1 MPTQTNQS
9 TPSGSGYITGYL
21 LVATPAMPDERFRR
35 TVIYMCRH
43 DADGA
48 LGLVV
53 NRTVEDMTEADLYK
67 QLDISPA
74 PGAEARPVIL
84 GGPVEVQ
91 RGFVLHSGDYKRE
104 ETLSLAD
111 GQMGITGSLDIM
123 RDLSAGTGPRQA
135 LLTLGH
141 SGWGP
146 GQLDRELIDNA
157 WLVVPTDLD
166 LVFGDDLQAKWGRA
180 LAKVDDRLGV
190 DPGLMSH
197 LSGRA

>member
-1 MPTQTNQS
+1 MPTQT
-9 TPSGSGYITGYL
+9 TPSGPSDSGYITGYL

-123 RDLSAGTGPRQA
+123 RDLSAGTGPKQA

-180 LAKVDDRLGV
+180 LAKVDDRLGI
-190 DPGLMSH
+190 DPGMMSH

>member
-1 MPTQTNQS
+1 MPTQTTPS
-9 TPSGSGYITGYL
+9 GPSGSGYITGYL

-48 LGLVV
+48 LGLAV

-74 PGAEARPVIL
+74 PGADARPVIL

-91 RGFVLHSGDYKRE
+91 RGFVLHSGDYRRE
-104 ETLSLAD
+104 ETLSLAN

-123 RDLSAGTGPRQA
+123 RDMSTGTGPKQA

-146 GQLDRELIDNA
+146 GQLDRELVDNA

-166 LVFGDDLQAKWGRA
+166 LVFSGDLGGKWGRA
-180 LAKVDDRLGV
+180 LAKVDDRLGI